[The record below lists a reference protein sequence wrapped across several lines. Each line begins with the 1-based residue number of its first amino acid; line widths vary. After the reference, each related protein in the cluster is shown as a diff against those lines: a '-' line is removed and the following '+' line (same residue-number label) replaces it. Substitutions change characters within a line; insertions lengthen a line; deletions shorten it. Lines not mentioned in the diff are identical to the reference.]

1 MVETLDIKKF
11 EALPIRVIEL
21 KPHDILV
28 FDLSKC
34 PINKTERIVKG
45 IPRLMRRIA
54 PKQKYFMMNDD
65 IEIGV
70 ITTIKE

>member
-34 PINKTERIVKG
+34 PINKTEIAVKS
-45 IPRLMRRIA
+45 IPRIMKHLA
-54 PKQKYFMMNDD
+54 PRQKFFMMNDN
-65 IEIGV
+65 IEIGI
-70 ITTIKE
+70 ITKIKE